1 MATVSPTTTTHR
13 ATTGY
18 RSLGCGL
25 GRWVGFEA
33 ILEWFFYYQVRL
45 SLPFLLDLLSFSI
58 LASLFLTHSLTISLF
73 LSRSLF
79 FSLSLL
85 LSLSLSLFVL
95 SDSL

>member
-25 GRWVGFEA
+25 GRWVGLEA

-58 LASLFLTHSLTISLF
+58 PASLFLTHSLSIA
-73 LSRSLF
+73 
-79 FSLSLL
+79 
-85 LSLSLSLFVL
+85 LSLSIFAFLVL